1 MINHQNEQ
9 SQKCWWKQGWF
20 LGLLLVAATLVVYQP
35 AWNGQPV
42 YDDEDHLTPPELQS
56 LTGLA
61 RIWIRLGAVSQYYP
75 IAHSAFWFQ
84 HKLWGHWMPGY
95 HLVNILLH
103 AFCALLLLK
112 ILKQLEVPGAWL
124 AAAIFALHPVE
135 VESVAWISEL
145 KNTLSTVFYFGAA
158 VAYLDFD
165 RTRQRKLY
173 VIALTLFGAGLLSKS
188 VVASLPAALL
198 VVFWWKRGTL
208 SWKRDMRP
216 LVPFFLVGIVS
227 GLFTAWV
234 ERKFI
239 GAEGEA
245 FEFTFIQRG
254 LVAGRAIWFYLYKL
268 CWPANLVFIYPRWNV
283 SQAVWWQY
291 LFPAA
296 ALLLVAGLWALRRRW
311 RGPLAALLFFVGTL
325 FPALG
330 FINVYPFRY
339 SFVADHYQ
347 YLASVGV
354 IAIASAGAALLLGR
368 WRWWKRPTG
377 NVLCVALLATL
388 AGLTWRQCHMYR
400 NVETLWRTTI
410 AMNPACFVAYSN
422 LGNDLLQKGQVDKA
436 IRMCEK
442 ALELQPGFAEPH
454 NNLAN
459 ALIQKGRVDE
469 ALLHYQKALEIRPDL
484 AVVHCNI
491 GFILLQRGQVDEAMA
506 RFQKAV
512 ELRPEFV
519 NARVGL
525 ANVLLQKGRT
535 DEAIVQLRAAL
546 EIQPDDADANSNLGN
561 ALLQKGD
568 FDDAIVYFQ
577 NALAV
582 QPNDAEFHNDLG
594 NALLHKGRT
603 NEAIA
608 HYRKALEIQPDFALG
623 HHNLG
628 MALLQKGQIDEAVAH
643 FRKTVELEPGNAK
656 VHNNLGWMLLQAGQ
670 LDEAKSQLVKAL
682 EIRPDYVEAHDNLAK
697 TLLRKGQ
704 VGEAVTHYQIALKFQ
719 PENAHILSHLAWVL
733 ATWPDATIRNG
744 TKAIELAE
752 QANRIAGGQ
761 DPIPLHALAAAY
773 AEGGRFAEAVSTAQ
787 RALDLAESHT
797 NAALADSLRSEIKL
811 YQANSPFRDSEAS
824 LEHVSSGP

>member
-9 SQKCWWKQGWF
+9 TQKCWWKQGWF
-20 LGLLLVAATLVVYQP
+20 LGLLLVVATLVAYQP

-56 LTGLA
+56 LTGLV
-61 RIWIRLGAVSQYYP
+61 RIWTRIDVVSQYYP
-75 IAHSAFWFQ
+75 IAHGAFWLE
-84 HKLWGHWMPGY
+84 HKLWGYSMPGY

-103 AFCALLLLK
+103 VFCALLLLK
-112 ILKQLEVPGAWL
+112 ILKQLEAPGAWL

-145 KNTLSTVFYFGAA
+145 KNTLSTAFCLGSAL
-158 VAYLDFD
+158 AYLDFD
-165 RTRQRKLY
+165 RTRHRRFY
-173 VIALTLFGAGLLSKS
+173 VIALMLFGAGLLSKS

-216 LVPFFLVGIVS
+216 LVPFFLVGIVT

-245 FEFTFIQRG
+245 FELTLIQRG
-254 LVAGRAIWFYLYKL
+254 LVAGRAIWFYLCKL
-268 CWPANLVFIYPRWNV
+268 CWPVDLVFIYPRWNV

-311 RGPLAALLFFVGTL
+311 RGPLAALLFFAGTL

-347 YLASVGV
+347 YLPGV
-354 IAIASAGAALLLGR
+354 AIITVASAGVALLLDR
-368 WRWWKRPTG
+368 WRLWSRPVG
-377 NVLCVALLATL
+377 NVLCVALLAVL
-388 AGLTWRQCHMYR
+388 AGLTWRQCGMYR
-400 NVETLWRTTI
+400 DVETLWRTTI
-410 AMNPACFVAYSN
+410 ARNPDCFVAYSN
-422 LGNDLLQKGQVDKA
+422 LGNALLQKGQVDESLQ
-436 IRMCEK
+436 MCEK
-442 ALELQPGFAEPH
+442 ALELQPGYAEPH

-459 ALIQKGRVDE
+459 ALIQKGRVDD

-491 GFILLQRGQVDEAMA
+491 GNILLQRGHVDEAMA

-512 ELRPEFV
+512 ELRPGFV
-519 NARVGL
+519 NARVSL
-525 ANVLLQKGRT
+525 ANVLLQKGRM

-546 EIQPDDADANSNLGN
+546 DTQPDDAEANHDLGN
-561 ALLQKGD
+561 ILLQKGD
-568 FDDAIVYFQ
+568 YDDAIARFQ
-577 NALAV
+577 KALAV
-582 QPNDAEFHNDLG
+582 QPNDAKSHNDLG
-594 NALLHKGRT
+594 NALLHKGRA
-603 NEAIA
+603 NEAMA
-608 HYRKALEIQPDFALG
+608 HYQKALEIRPDFALA

-628 MALLQKGQIDEAVAH
+628 MALLQKGQTDEAVAH
-643 FRKTVELEPGNAK
+643 FRKIVEIEPGNAH

-670 LDEAKSQLVKAL
+670 LDEAKIQLEEAL
-682 EIRPDYVEAHDNLAK
+682 EIQPNYPEAHVNLAK
-697 TLLRKGQ
+697 TLLRKRQ
-704 VGEAVTHYQIALKFQ
+704 VQEAATHYQTALKLQ
-719 PENAHILSHLAWVL
+719 PDNARTMSNLAWVL
-733 ATWPDATIRNG
+733 ATWPEAAVRNG
-744 TKAIELAE
+744 TEAIQLAQ
-752 QANRIAGGQ
+752 QANQLTGGQ
-761 DPIPLHALAAAY
+761 NLMTLRTLAAAY
-773 AEGGRFAEAVSTAQ
+773 AEGGRFVEATTAAQQALKLASTQTNTVLAEA
-787 RALDLAESHT
+787 
-797 NAALADSLRSEIKL
+797 LRLEIKL
-811 YQANSPFRDSEAS
+811 YQSGSPFRDTEVS
-824 LEHVSSGP
+824 LEHSNGP